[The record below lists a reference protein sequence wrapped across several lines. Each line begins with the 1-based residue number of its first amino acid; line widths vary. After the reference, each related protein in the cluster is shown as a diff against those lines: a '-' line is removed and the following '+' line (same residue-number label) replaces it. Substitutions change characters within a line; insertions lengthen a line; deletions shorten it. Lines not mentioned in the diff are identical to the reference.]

1 MDLDLSGKSALVTG
15 STRGIGFETAVGLAE
30 MGASVIVHGR
40 SDASVNDALGR
51 LGERVADAG
60 AVGIA
65 ANLGTAEGC
74 DALAAAHPDVDVLV
88 NNVGIYR
95 PEPFDEVSDETWQM
109 YFDINVMSGVRM
121 ARHYLKGML
130 ERDWGRIV
138 FVSSESGVFIPP
150 EMIHYGFS
158 KAAQL
163 AIARGLAETTK
174 GSRVT
179 VNSVL
184 PGPTWVE
191 IQESRLGKRAEA
203 EGRSL
208 DDLKAE
214 IFTTRRQSSL
224 LQRYE
229 TPDEVA
235 NMICYACSPA
245 ASGTNGAALRAE
257 GGIVRSFI

>member
-130 ERDWGRIV
+130 ERDWGG
-138 FVSSESGVFIPP
+138 SSSCP
-150 EMIHYGFS
+150 
-158 KAAQL
+158 A
-163 AIARGLAETTK
+163 
-174 GSRVT
+174 
-179 VNSVL
+179 N
-184 PGPTWVE
+184 
-191 IQESRLGKRAEA
+191 RA
-203 EGRSL
+203 
-208 DDLKAE
+208 
-214 IFTTRRQSSL
+214 SSF
-224 LQRYE
+224 R
-229 TPDEVA
+229 P
-235 NMICYACSPA
+235 
-245 ASGTNGAALRAE
+245 R
-257 GGIVRSFI
+257 

>member
-1 MDLDLSGKSALVTG
+1 M
-15 STRGIGFETAVGLAE
+15 
-30 MGASVIVHGR
+30 
-40 SDASVNDALGR
+40 
-51 LGERVADAG
+51 
-60 AVGIA
+60 
-65 ANLGTAEGC
+65 
-74 DALAAAHPDVDVLV
+74 
-88 NNVGIYR
+88 
-95 PEPFDEVSDETWQM
+95 
-109 YFDINVMSGVRM
+109 
-121 ARHYLKGML
+121 
-130 ERDWGRIV
+130 
-138 FVSSESGVFIPP
+138 SSESGVFIPP

>member
-1 MDLDLSGKSALVTG
+1 MDLDLTAKTALVTG

-51 LGERVADAG
+51 LAERVTDAG

-74 DALAAAHPDVDVLV
+74 DALAAAHPVVDVLV

-174 GSRVT
+174 GSKVT

-191 IQESRLGKRAEA
+191 IQERRLGQRAEA

-208 DDLKAE
+208 DDLKSE
-214 IFTTRRQSSL
+214 IFATRRQSSL

-229 TPDEVA
+229 TPDEIA
-235 NMICYACSPA
+235 NMICYTCSPA
-245 ASGTNGAALRAE
+245 ASGTNGASLRVE